1 MVIVIILVDLVILII
16 DFIIGNFGKGYEIIG
31 MVEFKIIID
40 VCDVDGI
47 IIVVIIVNEI
57 G

>member
-47 IIVVIIVNEI
+47 IIAVIIVNEI